1 MPSPVARLSGENTML
16 VPGPG
21 GPEPHPA
28 AAAAAPDGA
37 AETETY
43 IRCELRS
50 DRLPY
55 GEGRREWPR
64 PPVSGCHY
72 LAFIAGQGGVSGA
85 GPKPG
90 REIQSDYSALV
101 KVGRMAARRRLLHGS
116 SGRI

>member
-1 MPSPVARLSGENTML
+1 MSASLRAQHRGHGPRRAALGLRQAMPSPVARLSGENTML

-55 GEGRREWPR
+55 GEGRREGPR

-90 REIQSDYSALV
+90 REI
-101 KVGRMAARRRLLHGS
+101 
-116 SGRI
+116 